1 MDCWFV
7 PLSKTLTVTGITVRI
22 IEKHELSFPATAAE
36 SVQYS
41 TYFITSS
48 ESHVIF
54 EEKHDFTVLGGALS
68 SGKDADVQQISMPVR
83 LPGDPGACSQS
94 YSSRK
99 IKINHVLLV
108 TVECVDGAGECVKMV
123 CTFYPLYIFWFR
135 RD

>member
-1 MDCWFV
+1 M
-7 PLSKTLTVTGITVRI
+7 TGITVRI
-22 IEKHELSFPATAAE
+22 IENHELSFPATAAE

-108 TVECVDGAGECVKMV
+108 TVECIDGAGECVKMV
-123 CTFYPLYIFWFR
+123 CTFYPFYTYLISSGLTEI
-135 RD
+135 